1 MEMSLLEL
9 IINGTSIDK
18 IKEKL
23 NISFDQIMNLI
34 HKLEIMGYEFDR
46 YGDIS
51 GRVYFIIKKTF
62 KDNNIRI
69 LNTFGSNSIRFIVD
83 SDIHFGSDK
92 FVLENLDIM
101 YNYAIKNNIHNIIN
115 TGDIIDGVNA
125 KDNYLNKLLKQISD
139 VIEYHPYE
147 KSINNYI
154 LYGNHDYL
162 SLDKKG
168 INISKIITNYRDDF
182 INIGFGSGCL
192 KVNKELI
199 GLEHKIYN
207 NSINN
212 KQKINFIGHS
222 HVYNLNNV
230 NTNRLDIKVPSLSHL
245 RTGCQGI
252 NKTGFLDVTI
262 FIENK
267 KFSNIN
273 IKFISLDD
281 QMEVFSECSKVLTKK

>member
-1 MEMSLLEL
+1 MEMTLLDL
-9 IINGTSIDK
+9 IINGVSIEK

-23 NISFDQIMNLI
+23 NISFDQMMTLI
-34 HKLEIMGYEFDR
+34 HKLEIMGYEFNR
-46 YGDIS
+46 YGDIF
-51 GRVYFIIKKTF
+51 GQVYFETKKVF
-62 KDNNIRI
+62 KDNNIRT

-83 SDIHFGSDK
+83 SDIHFGSAQ
-92 FVLENLDIM
+92 FVLENLDSV

-115 TGDIIDGVNA
+115 TGDMIDGVKT
-125 KDNYLNKLLKQISD
+125 KDDYLNKVLKQIND
-139 VIEYHPYE
+139 VIEYHPYD
-147 KSINNYI
+147 KGINNYV

-162 SLDKKG
+162 CLDKKG
-168 INISKIITNYRDDF
+168 INISKILDNYRDDF
-182 INIGFGSGCL
+182 INIGFGSGNL

-207 NSINN
+207 NPINS
-212 KQKINFIGHS
+212 KQKINFAGHS

-230 NTNRLDIKVPSLSHL
+230 NTNRIDIKVPSLSHIK
-245 RTGCQGI
+245 TGCQGI
-252 NKTGFLDVTI
+252 NKAGFLDVTI

-281 QMEVFSECSKVLTKK
+281 KMEVFSECSKILTKK